1 VQATRGP
8 RGSRCSWHR
17 NARKVSTNTK
27 KRSKVMMHVALIGSG
42 KIGEAI
48 VTLFNAVG
56 GYKLTV
62 VDKDIE
68 RLAPMKALGAS
79 VITADV
85 ANDDL
90 SSKLQGVQVVISA
103 CPFYLTPKLGKLA
116 RDIGAHYFDLTE
128 DVESTRVI
136 KEIAKGANTVFM
148 PQCGLAPGFIS
159 VAANDV
165 AKGFESLRDVN
176 MRVGA
181 LPIYPT
187 NALKYNLTWS
197 TDGLINE
204 YLNPCE
210 AIIDGKMKETPPLEE
225 LEHFAMDGL
234 DYEAFNTSGGL
245 GTLCETLAG
254 KVQNLNYKTV
264 RYPGHC
270 AIMKI
275 LVHDLRLAQ
284 RRELLK
290 DVMEAAIPITLQD
303 VVLVFVSVTGQK
315 EGRLA
320 QESYAKKIY
329 AKKVDGKLLS
339 AIQLTT
345 ASGICTMVDLLAKGK
360 LAKSGFV
367 RQESV
372 TLADFIANPFGQ
384 HYA

>member
-1 VQATRGP
+1 
-8 RGSRCSWHR
+8 
-17 NARKVSTNTK
+17 
-27 KRSKVMMHVALIGSG
+27 MLHVALIGSG

-48 VTLFNAVG
+48 VTLFNSVG

-62 VDKDIE
+62 VDKDE
-68 RLAPMKALGAS
+68 ARLAPMRTLGAS
-79 VITADV
+79 VIAADV

-90 SSKLQGVQVVISA
+90 APKLKGVQVVISA
-103 CPFYLTPKLGKLA
+103 CPFYLTPKLGRLA

-136 KEIAKGANTVFM
+136 KEIAKGARTVFM

-159 VAANDV
+159 VAANEV
-165 AKGFESLRDVN
+165 AKGFQSLRDVN

-210 AIIDGKMKETPPLEE
+210 AIIDGKLKETPPLEE
-225 LEHFAMDGL
+225 LEHFSMDGL

-254 KVQNLNYKTV
+254 RVQSLNYKTV

-270 AIMKI
+270 AIIKI
-275 LVHDLRLAQ
+275 LVNDLQLHK

-290 DVMEAAIPITLQD
+290 DVLEAAIPITYQD
-303 VVLVFVSVTGQK
+303 VVLVFVSVTGQRD
-315 EGRLA
+315 GRLA

-329 AKKVDGKLLS
+329 AKTVDGKLLS

-345 ASGICTMVDLLAKGK
+345 AAGICTMVDLLAKGH
-360 LAKSGFV
+360 LAQSGFV

-372 TLADFIANPFGQ
+372 SLTDFLGNPFGRY
-384 HYA
+384 YA